1 MNQTVLFRILLLLL
15 FAGYSSLSAEILKP
29 TIGGE
34 EKEIL
39 KIAGKR
45 RMYTNMREDSLVYQ
59 VNGPARIELIT
70 RYPSPEKSNKSQ
82 PFSYQLVIDNEEP
95 ITINHRYKLQKSIRS
110 VQHPSHYYTYSGNYF
125 INIEDGDHKLTV
137 SANADQKY
145 PVLLRMIKKGFKT
158 SLNNMQELQPMVFQT
173 NRTVVVS
180 GKAISY
186 YDFNHGRPLQLEMDG
201 SQILRILSRLLFE
214 SQMGELESYRIR
226 VKSGRKVLGTYYMST
241 ERSSDSTVEEQS
253 DKVPGKWRTCEVTI
267 PEGKHVISVELVEKE
282 RSVLTRFQEFK

>member
-1 MNQTVLFRILLLLL
+1 MNQTVLFRILLLL
-15 FAGYSSLSAEILKP
+15 FTGYSALSAELLKP

-39 KIAGKR
+39 KISDKR
-45 RMYTNMREDSLVYQ
+45 RMYTIMREDPLVYQ

-70 RYPSPEKSNKSQ
+70 RYPSPEKSKKSQ
-82 PFSYQLVIDNEEP
+82 PFSYQLVVDNEEP
-95 ITINHRYKLQKSIRS
+95 IKINHRYKLQKSIRS

-125 INIEDGDHKLTV
+125 INIKDGDHTLTM

-145 PVLLRMIKKGFKT
+145 PVLLRVIKKGFKT
-158 SLNNMQELQPMVFQT
+158 SLNNMHELQPMVFQT

-180 GKAISY
+180 GKDISY
-186 YDFNHGRPLQLEMDG
+186 YDLNHGRPLQLEMEG
-201 SQILRILSRLLFE
+201 PQILRILSRLLFE

-241 ERSSDSTVEEQS
+241 ERSSDSTVEGQS

>member
-1 MNQTVLFRILLLLL
+1 MNQTVLFRILFLL
-15 FAGYSSLSAEILKP
+15 FAGYSALSAEILKP

-45 RMYTNMREDSLVYQ
+45 RMYTIMREDSLVYQ

-70 RYPSPEKSNKSQ
+70 RYPSPKKSNKSQ

-145 PVLLRMIKKGFKT
+145 PVLLRVIKKGFKT
-158 SLNNMQELQPMVFQT
+158 SLNNMHELQPMVFQT
-173 NRTVVVS
+173 NSTVVVS
-180 GKAISY
+180 GKGISY
-186 YDFNHGRPLQLEMDG
+186 YDLNHGRPLQLEMDG
-201 SQILRILSRLLFE
+201 PKILRILSRLLFE

-241 ERSSDSTVEEQS
+241 ERSSDSTVEGQS

>member
-1 MNQTVLFRILLLLL
+1 MNQTVLFRILLL

-45 RMYTNMREDSLVYQ
+45 RMYTIMREDSLVYQ

-145 PVLLRMIKKGFKT
+145 PVLLRVIKKGFKT
-158 SLNNMQELQPMVFQT
+158 SLNNMHELQPMVFQT

-186 YDFNHGRPLQLEMDG
+186 YDLNHGRPLQLEMDG

-241 ERSSDSTVEEQS
+241 ERSSDSTVEGQS

>member
-1 MNQTVLFRILLLLL
+1 MNQTVLSRILFLL
-15 FAGYSSLSAEILKP
+15 FTGYSALSAELLKP

-39 KIAGKR
+39 KIADKR
-45 RMYTNMREDSLVYQ
+45 RMYTIMREDPLVYQ

-70 RYPSPEKSNKSQ
+70 RYPSPEKSKKSQ
-82 PFSYQLVIDNEEP
+82 PFSYQLVVNNEEP

-125 INIEDGDHKLTV
+125 INIKDGDHTLTM
-137 SANADQKY
+137 SANVDQKY
-145 PVLLRMIKKGFKT
+145 PVLLRVIKKGFKT
-158 SLNNMQELQPMVFQT
+158 SLNNMHELQPMVFQT
-173 NRTVVVS
+173 NRTIVVS
-180 GKAISY
+180 GKDISY
-186 YDFNHGRPLQLEMDG
+186 YDLNHGRPLQLEMEG
-201 SQILRILSRLLFE
+201 PQILRILSRLLFE

-241 ERSSDSTVEEQS
+241 ERSSDSTIEGQS

-267 PEGKHVISVELVEKE
+267 PEGKHVISVELVEKD

>member
-1 MNQTVLFRILLLLL
+1 MSQTVLSRILFLL
-15 FAGYSSLSAEILKP
+15 FTGYSVLSAELLKP

-39 KIAGKR
+39 KIADKR
-45 RMYTNMREDSLVYQ
+45 RMYTIMREDPLVYQ

-70 RYPSPEKSNKSQ
+70 RYPSPEKSKKSQ
-82 PFSYQLVIDNEEP
+82 PFSYQLVVDNEEP
-95 ITINHRYKLQKSIRS
+95 IKINHRYKLQKSIRS

-125 INIEDGDHKLTV
+125 INIKDGDHTLTM
-137 SANADQKY
+137 SANVDQKY
-145 PVLLRMIKKGFKT
+145 PVLLRVIKKGFKT
-158 SLNNMQELQPMVFQT
+158 SLNNMHELQPMVFQT

-180 GKAISY
+180 GKDISY
-186 YDFNHGRPLQLEMDG
+186 YDLNHGRPLQLEMEG
-201 SQILRILSRLLFE
+201 PQILRILSRLLFE

-241 ERSSDSTVEEQS
+241 ERSSDSTVEGQS

>member
-1 MNQTVLFRILLLLL
+1 MNQTVLSRILLLL
-15 FAGYSSLSAEILKP
+15 FTGYSALSAELLKP

-39 KIAGKR
+39 KISDKR
-45 RMYTNMREDSLVYQ
+45 RMYTIMREDPLVYQ

-70 RYPSPEKSNKSQ
+70 RYPSPEKSKKSQ
-82 PFSYQLVIDNEEP
+82 PFSYQLVVDNEEP

-125 INIEDGDHKLTV
+125 INIKDGDHTLTM

-145 PVLLRMIKKGFKT
+145 PVLLRVIKKGKT
-158 SLNNMQELQPMVFQT
+158 SLNNMHELQPMVFQT

-180 GKAISY
+180 GKDISY
-186 YDFNHGRPLQLEMDG
+186 YDLNHGRPLQLEMDG
-201 SQILRILSRLLFE
+201 PKILRILSRLLFE

-241 ERSSDSTVEEQS
+241 ERSSDSTVEGQS

>member
-1 MNQTVLFRILLLLL
+1 MNQTVLSRILLLL
-15 FAGYSSLSAEILKP
+15 FTGYSALSAELLKP

-39 KIAGKR
+39 KISDKR
-45 RMYTNMREDSLVYQ
+45 RIYTIMREDPLVYQ

-70 RYPSPEKSNKSQ
+70 RYPSPEKSKKSQ
-82 PFSYQLVIDNEEP
+82 PFSYQLVVDNEEP
-95 ITINHRYKLQKSIRS
+95 IKINHRYKLQKGIRS

-125 INIEDGDHKLTV
+125 INIKDGDHTLTM
-137 SANADQKY
+137 SANAEQKY
-145 PVLLRMIKKGFKT
+145 PVLLRVIKKGFKT
-158 SLNNMQELQPMVFQT
+158 SLNNMHELQPMVFQT
-173 NRTVVVS
+173 NSTVVVS
-180 GKAISY
+180 GKDISY
-186 YDFNHGRPLQLEMDG
+186 YDLNHGRPLQLEMEG
-201 SQILRILSRLLFE
+201 PKILRILSRLLFE

-241 ERSSDSTVEEQS
+241 ERSSDSTVEGQS

>member
-1 MNQTVLFRILLLLL
+1 MNQTVLFRILFLL
-15 FAGYSSLSAEILKP
+15 FAGYSALSAEILKP

-45 RMYTNMREDSLVYQ
+45 RMYTIMREDSLVYQ

-145 PVLLRMIKKGFKT
+145 PVLLRVIKKRFKT
-158 SLNNMQELQPMVFQT
+158 SLNKINELQPMVFQA
-173 NRTVVVS
+173 NRTVEVS
-180 GKAISY
+180 GKDISY
-186 YDFNHGRPLQLEMDG
+186 YELTYGRPLQLNLDG
-201 SQILRILSRLLFE
+201 PKTLRILSRLLFDSEMGMEE
-214 SQMGELESYRIR
+214 SFRIR

-241 ERSSDSTVEEQS
+241 ERSSDSRVKDQP

-267 PEGKHVISVELVEKE
+267 PTGKQVISVELVEKE
-282 RSVLTRFQEFK
+282 RSVLTRFQEYK

>member
-1 MNQTVLFRILLLLL
+1 MNQTVLSRILFLL
-15 FAGYSSLSAEILKP
+15 FTGYSALSAELLKP

-39 KIAGKR
+39 KIADKR
-45 RMYTNMREDSLVYQ
+45 RMYTIMREDPLVYQ

-70 RYPSPEKSNKSQ
+70 RYPSPEKSKKSQ
-82 PFSYQLVIDNEEP
+82 PFSYQLVVDNEEP
-95 ITINHRYKLQKSIRS
+95 IKINHRYKLQKSIRS

-125 INIEDGDHKLTV
+125 INIKDGDHTLTM
-137 SANADQKY
+137 SANVDQKY
-145 PVLLRMIKKGFKT
+145 PVLLRVIKKGFKT
-158 SLNNMQELQPMVFQT
+158 SLNNMHELQPMVFQT

-180 GKAISY
+180 GKDISY
-186 YDFNHGRPLQLEMDG
+186 YDLNHGRPLQLEMEG
-201 SQILRILSRLLFE
+201 PQILRILSRLLFE

-241 ERSSDSTVEEQS
+241 ERSSDSTVEGQS

-267 PEGKHVISVELVEKE
+267 PEGKYVISVELVEKE
-282 RSVLTRFQEFK
+282 RSVLTRFQELK

>member
-1 MNQTVLFRILLLLL
+1 MNQTVLSRILLLL
-15 FAGYSSLSAEILKP
+15 FTGYSALSAELLKP

-39 KIAGKR
+39 KISDKR
-45 RMYTNMREDSLVYQ
+45 RMYTIMREDPLVYQ

-70 RYPSPEKSNKSQ
+70 RYPSPEKSKKSQ
-82 PFSYQLVIDNEEP
+82 PFSYQLVVDNEEP
-95 ITINHRYKLQKSIRS
+95 IKINHRYKLQKGIRS

-125 INIEDGDHKLTV
+125 INIKDGDHTLTM
-137 SANADQKY
+137 SANAEQKY
-145 PVLLRMIKKGFKT
+145 PVLLRVIKKGFKT
-158 SLNNMQELQPMVFQT
+158 SLNNMHELQPMVFQT
-173 NRTVVVS
+173 NSTVVVS
-180 GKAISY
+180 GKDISY
-186 YDFNHGRPLQLEMDG
+186 YDLNHGRPLQLEMEG
-201 SQILRILSRLLFE
+201 PKILRILSRLLFE

-241 ERSSDSTVEEQS
+241 ERSSDSTVEGQS

>member
-1 MNQTVLFRILLLLL
+1 MSQTVLSRILFLL
-15 FAGYSSLSAEILKP
+15 FTGYSVLSAELLKP

-39 KIAGKR
+39 KIADKR
-45 RMYTNMREDSLVYQ
+45 RMYTIMREDPLVYQ

-70 RYPSPEKSNKSQ
+70 RYPSPEKSKKSQ
-82 PFSYQLVIDNEEP
+82 PFSYQLVVDNEEP
-95 ITINHRYKLQKSIRS
+95 IKINHRYKLQKSIRS

-125 INIEDGDHKLTV
+125 INIKDGDHTLTM
-137 SANADQKY
+137 SANVDQKY
-145 PVLLRMIKKGFKT
+145 PVLLRVIKKGFKT
-158 SLNNMQELQPMVFQT
+158 SLNNMHELQPMVFQT

-180 GKAISY
+180 GKDISY
-186 YDFNHGRPLQLEMDG
+186 YDLNYGRPLQLEMEG
-201 SQILRILSRLLFE
+201 PQILRILSRLLFE

-241 ERSSDSTVEEQS
+241 ERSSDSTVEGQS

>member
-1 MNQTVLFRILLLLL
+1 MNQTVLFRILFLL
-15 FAGYSSLSAEILKP
+15 FAGYSFLSAEILKP

-45 RMYTNMREDSLVYQ
+45 RMYTIMREDSLVYQ

-145 PVLLRMIKKGFKT
+145 PVLLRVIKKGFKT
-158 SLNNMQELQPMVFQT
+158 SLNNMHELQPMVFQT

-186 YDFNHGRPLQLEMDG
+186 YDLNHGRPLQLEMDG

-241 ERSSDSTVEEQS
+241 ERSSDSTVEGQS

>member
-1 MNQTVLFRILLLLL
+1 MSQTVLSRILFLL
-15 FAGYSSLSAEILKP
+15 FTGYSALSAELLKP

-39 KIAGKR
+39 KIADKR
-45 RMYTNMREDSLVYQ
+45 RMYTIMREDPLVYQ

-70 RYPSPEKSNKSQ
+70 RYPSPEKSKKSQ
-82 PFSYQLVIDNEEP
+82 PFSYQLVVDNEEP
-95 ITINHRYKLQKSIRS
+95 IKINHRYKLQKSIRS

-125 INIEDGDHKLTV
+125 INIKDGDHTLTM

-145 PVLLRMIKKGFKT
+145 PVLLRVIKKGFKT
-158 SLNNMQELQPMVFQT
+158 SLNNMHELQPMVFQT

-180 GKAISY
+180 GKDISY
-186 YDFNHGRPLQLEMDG
+186 YDLNHGRPLQLEMEG
-201 SQILRILSRLLFE
+201 PQILRILSRLLFE

-241 ERSSDSTVEEQS
+241 ERSSDSTVEGQS

-282 RSVLTRFQEFK
+282 RSVLTRFQELK

>member
-1 MNQTVLFRILLLLL
+1 MNQTVLSRILLLL
-15 FAGYSSLSAEILKP
+15 FTGYSALSAELLKP

-39 KIAGKR
+39 KISDKR
-45 RMYTNMREDSLVYQ
+45 RMYTIMREDPLVYQ

-70 RYPSPEKSNKSQ
+70 RYPSPEKSKKSQ
-82 PFSYQLVIDNEEP
+82 PFSYQLVVDNEEP
-95 ITINHRYKLQKSIRS
+95 IKINHRYKLQKSIRS

-125 INIEDGDHKLTV
+125 INIKDGDHTLTM

-145 PVLLRMIKKGFKT
+145 PVLLRVIKKGFKT
-158 SLNNMQELQPMVFQT
+158 SLNNMHELQPMVFQT
-173 NRTVVVS
+173 NSTVVVS
-180 GKAISY
+180 GKGISY
-186 YDFNHGRPLQLEMDG
+186 YDLNHGRPLQLEMDG
-201 SQILRILSRLLFE
+201 PKILRILSRLLFE

-241 ERSSDSTVEEQS
+241 ERSSDSTVEGQS